1 MRKFLE
7 KSSHD
12 AVITVFILAQK
23 GKMAFKTPF
32 VPRELKRIHNNTNLI
47 SPSKKNFLIQDNFLT
62 QDNPICQK
70 TDIPRDKTI
79 KSHDFV
85 QRVFNAIDL
94 QNDVSEQSCGII
106 DGMYFIRKI
115 CDCT

>member
-1 MRKFLE
+1 
-7 KSSHD
+7 
-12 AVITVFILAQK
+12 
-23 GKMAFKTPF
+23 MAFKTPF